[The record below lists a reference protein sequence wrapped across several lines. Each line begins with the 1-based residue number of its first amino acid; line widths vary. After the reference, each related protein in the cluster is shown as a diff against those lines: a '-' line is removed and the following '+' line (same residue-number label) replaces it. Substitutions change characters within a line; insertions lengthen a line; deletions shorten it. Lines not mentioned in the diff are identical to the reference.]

1 MAAMAQHLDRLGAE
15 KFVSLT
21 TFKRNGD
28 AVATPLWLVTD
39 GGQLVFWTPADS
51 WKVKRLRRDARVTMA
66 ACSRSGKVRPGEQ
79 TVAGRGEVVEDAA
92 EVRRVEGLFRRKYGL
107 GYRVVTGIERLIR
120 SGHSRRAL
128 IRVNVDG

>member
-1 MAAMAQHLDRLGAE
+1 MAAMGQHLDRLGAE

-21 TFKRNGD
+21 TFKRNGEP
-28 AVATPLWLVTD
+28 VATPLWLVTD

-51 WKVKRLRRDARVTMA
+51 WKVKRVGRDARVTMV
-66 ACSRSGKVRPGEQ
+66 ACSRSGKVSPGEE
-79 TVAGRGEVVEDAA
+79 TVSGRGEVVDEAG

-120 SGHSRRAL
+120 RGHTQRVL
-128 IRVNVDG
+128 IRVTVDG

>member
-21 TFKRNGD
+21 TFKRNGE

-51 WKVKRLRRDARVTMA
+51 WKVKRVRRDARVTMA
-66 ACSRSGKVRPGEQ
+66 ACSRRGKVSAGEQ
-79 TVAGRGEVVEDAA
+79 AVAGRGEVVEDAG

-120 SGHSRRAL
+120 RGDARRVL
-128 IRVNVDG
+128 IRVAVDG

>member
-1 MAAMAQHLDRLGAE
+1 MAAMAPHLDRLGAE

-21 TFKRNGD
+21 TFKRNGA

-51 WKVKRLRRDARVTMA
+51 WKVKRVRRDARVTMA
-66 ACSRSGKVRPGEQ
+66 ACSRRGKVGPSEQ
-79 TVAGRGEVVEDAA
+79 AVSGRGEVVEDAA
-92 EVRRVEGLFRRKYGL
+92 EVRRVEGLFLRKYGL

-120 SGHSRRAL
+120 RGHTRRVL
-128 IRVNVDG
+128 IRVTLEG